1 MAFASIRIGMYD
13 SVKKTY
19 MNAFGVTNAGGG
31 NVAIRILAGI
41 TTGGLAVACAQPTDV
56 VKVRMQAQSGAG
68 PKKYTSCIGAFR
80 TIAKEEGVR
89 GLWKGVSP
97 NIARNAIVN
106 ASELVSYDLI
116 KEFIIRRKIL
126 SDSVP
131 CHFLSAFGA
140 GFFTT
145 LIASPVDVVK
155 TRFMIADTGT
165 YSGVMDCAA
174 RMYKKEGYKAFY
186 KGFFP
191 SFVRIASWNVLM
203 FITYEQLKKTVV
215 QFNQKMPEIEV
226 KQEPSRFM

>member
-1 MAFASIRIGMYD
+1 MYD

-19 MNAFGVTNAGGG
+19 MNALQVSNGGTG
-31 NVAIRILAGI
+31 SIAVRILAGI

-68 PKKYTSCIGAFR
+68 PKKYSSCLGAFR

-116 KEFIIRRKIL
+116 KEFILRRNIL
-126 SDSVP
+126 QDSMP

-140 GFFTT
+140 GFCTT
-145 LIASPVDVVK
+145 VIASPVDVVK
-155 TRFMIADTGT
+155 TRFMIAGSST
-165 YSGVMDCAA
+165 YSGVVDCAVK
-174 RMYKKEGYKAFY
+174 MYKQEGFKAFY

-191 SFVRIASWNVLM
+191 SFMRIGSWNVLM
-203 FITYEQLKKTVV
+203 FVTFEQLKKMAV
-215 QFNQKMPEIEV
+215 QFNQKIPEIEV
-226 KQEPSRFM
+226 KQEPRRYL